1 MILLLGQDT
10 MTRARISEKPEL
22 PKSVPRPVELQ
33 VIGNTSLKYF
43 HKYVNMQVKKSG
55 SLVSTSAPHSFL
67 LKIPWAEAARLQ
79 QPVGT
84 PELGP
89 G

>member
-10 MTRARISEKPEL
+10 MTRARISEKREL

-43 HKYVNMQVKKSG
+43 HKCVNMQVKNQE
-55 SLVSTSAPHSFL
+55 V
-67 LKIPWAEAARLQ
+67 
-79 QPVGT
+79 
-84 PELGP
+84 
-89 G
+89 